1 MKIITENELN
11 LLKPNFRSLDIKN
24 LSLNEKREYLILLS
38 VYMNIFIQY
47 LCYKFNLKYYDNLLN
62 NSDYNFIPINENNM
76 DIYQKFSKKYL
87 KYFYVRNNIYIEK
100 LNENDLEFLREI
112 AFKSNK
118 KNNEEIVNFIERTFK
133 KVIFEDALRDGSRC
147 MVFFGENSQYY
158 SSVNDSIV
166 IGVKYDEFN
175 LNGLSDIEWDELHD
189 KQYEFMDSIINR
201 MNTELNNNHKINLKI
216 IKY

>member
-133 KVIFEDALRDGSRC
+133 KVIFEDALRDGSQC

-201 MNTELNNNHKINLKI
+201 MNTELNNNRKINLKI

>member
-201 MNTELNNNHKINLKI
+201 MNTELNNNRKINLKI